1 MRHITFRWIPALLL
15 GLLVA
20 GLATATSP
28 QATRLG
34 MVYDEDPQLPG
45 TLDSVGRQLAGG
57 DLLKTL
63 DRGALV
69 RLDNGRV
76 LKFSPNTSARV
87 ERGVDDDVTITVLS
101 GRVGMVDEAGR
112 TLLAGPRSVFT
123 LSPTLEDA
131 DAAERSLLAV
141 DLEQTARRERPT
153 EPRGRTAIRGR

>member
-28 QATRLG
+28 HATRLG

-45 TLDSVGRQLAGG
+45 TLDSVGRELAGG

-69 RLDNGRV
+69 RLDNGHV

-87 ERGVDDDVTITVLS
+87 ERGLDDDVTITVLS
-101 GRVGMVDEAGR
+101 GRVGMVGGTGR
-112 TLLAGPRSVFT
+112 TMLAGSRSVFT

-131 DAAERSLLAV
+131 EAAERILLTL
-141 DLEQTARRERPT
+141 DLERTARSERLT
-153 EPRGRTAIRGR
+153 EPRGRAATRGR

>member
-1 MRHITFRWIPALLL
+1 MRHITFRWIPTLLL

-34 MVYDEDPQLPG
+34 MVYDEDPELPG
-45 TLDSVGRQLAGG
+45 TLQGVGRQLASG
-57 DLLKTL
+57 DLLKAL

-76 LKFSPNTSARV
+76 LKFSPNTSARI
-87 ERGVDDDVTITVLS
+87 ERGLDDDVTITVLS
-101 GRVGMVDEAGR
+101 GRVGMVGETGR
-112 TLLAGPRSVFT
+112 TMLAGPRSVFT

-131 DAAERSLLAV
+131 ETAERILLTL
-141 DLEQTARRERPT
+141 DLEQIARSERLT
-153 EPRGRTAIRGR
+153 EPRGRVTTRGR